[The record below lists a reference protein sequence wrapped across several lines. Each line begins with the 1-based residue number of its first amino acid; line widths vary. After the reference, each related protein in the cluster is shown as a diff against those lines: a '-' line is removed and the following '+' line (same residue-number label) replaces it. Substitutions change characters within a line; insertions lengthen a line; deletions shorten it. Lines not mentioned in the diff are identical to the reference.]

1 MRAPLCAFCCSFAIA
16 LAANAQ
22 APSAPTPSAP
32 TPPRLLSAEAVEVN
46 EARGPVAVLVTLD
59 ERGAITGAELAGS
72 TGDAALDARV
82 LEAVRRF
89 TFAPAERDGRP
100 IAARITVQVELVV
113 PAATSDA
120 STSSAEDSD
129 AASSADGSNGESNAG
144 SNERS
149 NETSNPS
156 DPNASNTRE
165 ASAASSETS
174 GETSIAS
181 TPSPEAPELDGQDEG
196 FGAEANVEAT
206 ALRATDRGASDLTID
221 RDVLEAAPS
230 AEGADLLRRAPGVYV
245 ARAEG
250 EAVGH
255 RIFLR
260 GFDAEH
266 GQDVELRVA
275 GVPMNLPSHLHGQGY
290 LDLGFLIPE
299 VVDSLRVIEGVS
311 DPRQGDFAVAGTV
324 ELELGVRRRGLT
336 SRSSLGS
343 FGGFRQLVLWAPE
356 EQRDGS
362 FAAFQLRRTDGF
374 GENRSALSGSAI
386 VQQVFGDGAW
396 RHRVFLLGYGSRARM
411 AGFVRRDDV
420 EAGRLGFYDAYPLP
434 TAQAQNALAMR
445 GVLAY
450 EATHRQGDGGNAQV
464 GLWLGRDVFRL
475 QANYTGFI
483 ERSRVNPDWVGR
495 GDLVEQQNRT
505 TSIGAHARWRSR
517 VYEPA
522 SFLHATIETGL
533 TARFD
538 TIDQAQRLVQ
548 SPQNTTW
555 DERVDATIQG
565 GDVGVYVDADLAIT
579 DYMNLRGG
587 VRADVLVYEIDDRL
601 GNFIPDFRED
611 SYLLGYRRSAFGVAA
626 SPRTSIEVKPTRWL
640 SVLGAY
646 GEGFRSP
653 QARTL
658 EDGETAPF
666 TKVKSADA
674 GVRVRFDDVFEARLV
689 GYWTRLSDDVAFEP
703 AEGRLERVG
712 ATRRAGGVLHLVT
725 RPLDWIVGSLSVT
738 FVDAELLEPPPA
750 SAEDP
755 RPAFTKGQNLPYVPP
770 WVVRAD
776 LGAQHVLSPRLGP
789 GRLGRHPLR
798 GRAGVGLTYLSPRP
812 LPYAVEA
819 DPFTLLDVS
828 AGLGWGP
835 VELSL
840 DVFNLLDARYAAV
853 ELSYAS
859 NWDPE
864 GTRSRVP
871 ARHFAA
877 GSPRTFFGT
886 LEVHF

>member
-1 MRAPLCAFCCSFAIA
+1 MTASVAY
-16 LAANAQ
+16 AQ
-22 APSAPTPSAP
+22 PSTPPSTP
-32 TPPRLLSAEAVEVN
+32 TPPRLLRAEPIEVD
-46 EARGPVAVLVTLD
+46 EARAPVAVLVTVD
-59 ERGAITGAELAGS
+59 ERGAVTGAELAAS
-72 TGDAALDARV
+72 TGEATLDARV
-82 LEAVRRF
+82 LEVVRRF
-89 TFAPAERDGRP
+89 AFAPAERDGRP
-100 IAARITVQVELVV
+100 IAARITMQVELVV
-113 PAATSDA
+113 RAPSEAGEPSEAGPVESSAANEPDTHVTNDANVANDANVTNDANDANDANVANDASATSA
-120 STSSAEDSD
+120 
-129 AASSADGSNGESNAG
+129 NAG
-144 SNERS
+144 DAD
-149 NETSNPS
+149 T
-156 DPNASNTRE
+156 
-165 ASAASSETS
+165 AAPLADE
-174 GETSIAS
+174 
-181 TPSPEAPELDGQDEG
+181 PELDAQDEG
-196 FGAEANVEAT
+196 FGAEAQVEAA
-206 ALRATDRGASDLTID
+206 ALRAHDRGASDLTIA
-221 RDVLEAAPS
+221 RDVLEAAPTS
-230 AEGADLLRRAPGVYV
+230 EGADVLRRAPGVYV

-336 SRSSLGS
+336 SRSSVGS

-374 GENRSALSGSAI
+374 GQNRNALSGSAI

-420 EAGRLGFYDAYPLP
+420 TAGTLGFYDAYPYP
-434 TAQAQNALAMR
+434 TAQSQNALAMR

-450 EATHRQGDGGNAQV
+450 EATHRQSDGGNAQV

-475 QANYTGFI
+475 QANYTGFV
-483 ERSRVNPDWVGR
+483 ERSRTNPDWVGR

-522 SFLHATIETGL
+522 SFLHATVETGL
-533 TARFD
+533 SARFD
-538 TIDQAQRLVQ
+538 GIDQAQRLVQ

-565 GDVGVYVDADLAIT
+565 ADVGVYVDADLAIT
-579 DYMNLRGG
+579 DYVSLRGG

-611 SYLLGYRRSAFGVAA
+611 AYLLGYRRSAFGVAA
-626 SPRTSIEVKPTRWL
+626 SPRASIEIKPTRAIAI
-640 SVLGAY
+640 LGAY

-666 TKVKSADA
+666 TKVRSADA
-674 GVRVRFDDVFEARLV
+674 GVRVRFDESFEARLV

-712 ATRRAGGVLHLVT
+712 ATRRAGGVLHVVT
-725 RPLDWIVGSLSVT
+725 RPFDWLVGALSVT
-738 FVDAELLEPPPA
+738 FVDAELLEPPPP

-776 LGAQHVLSPRLGP
+776 VGAQHVLSPSIGSN
-789 GRLGRHPLR
+789 GLGRHPLR
-798 GRAGVGLTYLSPRP
+798 GRVGAGLTYLSPRP

-840 DVFNLLDARYAAV
+840 DVFNLFDARYAAV

-877 GSPRTFFGT
+877 GAPRTFFGT